1 MLGEGE
7 PLFITEGASDCWAM
21 LSSGHKAIAIP
32 SATLLSRAD
41 RKQLMDY
48 VKLHGPL
55 NLHMY
60 PDADVPG
67 EKLYLQLVAL
77 ANDLHS
83 SILRHSLP
91 SGCKDYAQWYASRQT
106 SIITH

>member
-1 MLGEGE
+1 
-7 PLFITEGASDCWAM
+7 
-21 LSSGHKAIAIP
+21 
-32 SATLLSRAD
+32 
-41 RKQLMDY
+41 
-48 VKLHGPL
+48 
-55 NLHMY
+55 MY